1 MRRKILELNKYKFL
15 IKNEKNLTVKEL
27 IDNGY
32 EEDIVNEVYD
42 KIMKNE
48 YKRRQAPIGI
58 RISNKAFG
66 TGRRFPIVNQYRE
79 KNK

>member
-1 MRRKILELNKYKFL
+1 MAWVLGHLILGNVDSFLYKF
-15 IKNEKNLTVKEL
+15 
-27 IDNGY
+27 GY
-32 EEDIVNEVYD
+32 EEEVVNEVYD

-48 YKRRQAPIGI
+48 YKRRQAPIGV